1 LDISGPTLLTDN
13 WEQGL
18 IGLEFHHNYAINGH
32 FFIAY
37 TAAPHGHI
45 RITRY
50 TVSVVNPNVA
60 NPTSGLMFFDIPKPL
75 AGDGQPSD
83 VHNGGSMHFGPDG
96 YLYISIGDGGPDPW
110 VGNNQP
116 GDPFNNSQ
124 RLDRLLGKILRI
136 DVNGDSPDCGF
147 GHYSI
152 PPTNPYAGIGNAC
165 DEIWASGLRNP
176 WRMSFD
182 SLTGELYIGDVGE
195 WQFEEINYQP
205 AGVPGGQN
213 YGWHCWE
220 GTVNYALQYP
230 QIQNNCQHPEEFY
243 TFPIFEYPH
252 GSPCSS
258 VTGGYVYRGNEFP
271 QLYGQYLFGD
281 FCTGRI
287 WRTAKVNGVWETAL
301 IADIPGGIST
311 FGEDVNGEM
320 YIGTFMSGKVYKIVP

>member
-1 LDISGPTLLTDN
+1 
-13 WEQGL
+13 
-18 IGLEFHHNYAINGH
+18 
-32 FFIAY
+32 
-37 TAAPHGHI
+37 
-45 RITRY
+45 
-50 TVSVVNPNVA
+50 
-60 NPTSGLMFFDIPKPL
+60 
-75 AGDGQPSD
+75 
-83 VHNGGSMHFGPDG
+83 
-96 YLYISIGDGGPDPW
+96 
-110 VGNNQP
+110 
-116 GDPFNNSQ
+116 
-124 RLDRLLGKILRI
+124 
-136 DVNGDSPDCGF
+136 
-147 GHYSI
+147 
-152 PPTNPYAGIGNAC
+152 
-165 DEIWASGLRNP
+165 
-176 WRMSFD
+176 MSFD

-281 FCTGRI
+281 FCTARI

-320 YIGTFMSGKVYKIVP
+320 YIGSFMSGKVYKIVP